1 MDCSIKGLRPSY
13 LQRKVKK
20 YLMEHPNASW
30 NNLGTHIIKKDIIL
44 HVSSKFRRDIDQ
56 TTSELATLGEEMK
69 NLRTKLQE
77 HQVNAMSKT
86 QKEQQKNCPVLLLL
100 SKKRRNSKLVSQKM
114 REEKIRR
121 VRRDMSFKR
130 MLLPYTNTELRNSNC
145 RSKRGPMS
153 WFG

>member
-30 NNLGTHIIKKDIIL
+30 NNFGTHIIKKDIIL

-130 MLLPYTNTELRNSNC
+130 MLLLYTNTELRNSNC